1 LLFDLCIFDDAL
13 YDVEFRTLLLE
24 KRSLSRQSKFRECG
38 NFNASM
44 PPKGVWTV
52 GNIGREQGSIWM
64 ALISAYLLYPTL
76 YYIAD
81 DTMWIFLM
89 VIVSSL
95 CFDSF
100 SKQWRLKPKKKKSL
114 ARRVICLG
122 LALALYFAMIG
133 NYLYFNAV
141 ITDSEG
147 EEIKLSE
154 AVQHFLTSPIWTDL
168 KVGPPYSISLQ
179 VELVNLLTA
188 NIRASGESGGHV
200 EPS

>member
-1 LLFDLCIFDDAL
+1 MIA
-13 YDVEFRTLLLE
+13 
-24 KRSLSRQSKFRECG
+24 KRKFRECR
-38 NFNASM
+38 NFNGSILS
-44 PPKGVWTV
+44 KGVWTV

-100 SKQWRLKPKKKKSL
+100 SKQWRLKPKKKKCL
-114 ARRVICLG
+114 LRRATYLG
-122 LALALYFAMIG
+122 LALFLYFAMIG

-154 AVQHFLTSPIWTDL
+154 AIQHFLTSPIWTDL
-168 KVGPPYSISLQ
+168 KVRSAVAL
-179 VELVNLLTA
+179 
-188 NIRASGESGGHV
+188 AS
-200 EPS
+200 

>member
-1 LLFDLCIFDDAL
+1 MIA
-13 YDVEFRTLLLE
+13 
-24 KRSLSRQSKFRECG
+24 KRKFCECR
-38 NFNASM
+38 NFNGSILS
-44 PPKGVWTV
+44 KGVWTV

-100 SKQWRLKPKKKKSL
+100 SKQWRLKPKKKKCL
-114 ARRVICLG
+114 LRRMTCLG
-122 LALALYFAMIG
+122 LALVLYFAMIG

-168 KVGPPYSISLQ
+168 KVSP
-179 VELVNLLTA
+179 
-188 NIRASGESGGHV
+188 R
-200 EPS
+200 